1 VSLRSTKRLKGL
13 DTVQAD
19 DVDRR
24 SGAVSVAIVA
34 MLGGVAVW
42 LLARPAPDA
51 AGAARLRSPEIL
63 LAIFDT
69 TWLLLLALPRAPSWP
84 ATLTKLAVG
93 APFHLAIAA
102 AFGAGPGFH
111 AAWAMTACAFAAV
124 GTIGARAAPRVH
136 GLGFSLLAFALP
148 LGAYAMGDFGGADVR
163 AWLVASPTVGPALL
177 ARTST
182 TAAAA
187 DAIPALVAAALL
199 LAADLVASRARKEP
213 SA

>member
-1 VSLRSTKRLKGL
+1 MQIDGA
-13 DTVQAD
+13 AD
-19 DVDRR
+19 AARPR
-24 SGAVSVAIVA
+24 GGISVAVLA
-34 MLGGVAVW
+34 VLGGAAVW

-69 TWLLLLALPRAPSWP
+69 AWLVLLALPRAPSWP

-102 AFGAGPGFH
+102 ASGAGPGFH
-111 AAWAMTACAFAAV
+111 AAWALTATAFAAV
-124 GTIGARAAPRVH
+124 GTIGVRVAPNVH
-136 GLGFSLLAFALP
+136 GLGLALLAFALP
-148 LGAYAMGDFGGADVR
+148 LGAYAMGDFGGADVG
-163 AWLVASPTVGPALL
+163 ALLLASPTVGPTLL

-182 TAAAA
+182 TAAAG

-199 LAADLVASRARKEP
+199 LAASLAASRLGKEP